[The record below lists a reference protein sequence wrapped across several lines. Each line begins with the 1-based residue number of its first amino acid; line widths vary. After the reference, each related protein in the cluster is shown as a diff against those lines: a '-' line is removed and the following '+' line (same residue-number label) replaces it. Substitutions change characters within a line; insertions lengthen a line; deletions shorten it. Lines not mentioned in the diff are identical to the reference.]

1 MAGASNSKIE
11 FLVWLS
17 QVIGGLCSR
26 SAEDDRVFV
35 NADSAA
41 QNKPGSNHD
50 AIIFTAAPQRMER
63 NLPEPSRTNGK
74 ASTTA
79 AEEFYDG
86 IPRFPE
92 DSLPNKPK
100 SKVSEVSFRL
110 GKAGTTGI
118 AIGLEKAVEVLDT
131 LGSSMT
137 NLNASSG
144 FVSGAAIKGNE
155 ISILAFEVA
164 NTIVKGFNLLQSLS
178 AKSIRHLKEEVLL
191 SHAVQDLVSKDMDEL
206 LRIVAADKRQELNV
220 FSDEVIRFGN
230 RSKNPQWHNLDRYFE
245 KVSKELNGQR
255 LSRDE
260 AESIMQQLMTLVQ
273 FTAEL
278 YHELHALDRFE
289 QDIQRKGEEE
299 EDQRASL
306 HQIGDGLAFLRA
318 EIKSQKKQIRQ
329 LKKKSLWSR
338 SLEEV
343 MEKLVDIVHFLHL
356 EISNAFG
363 NADDHKPFIG
373 HMSNRQR
380 LGPAGLALHYAN
392 IVLQIDTLVARSSIP
407 ANTKDALYQ
416 SLPPNIK
423 LALRSKLPSL
433 RVVEELTIADITDE
447 MEKTLHWLSPMATNT
462 SKAHHGFGWVGEWA
476 NTGSEVRKTGV
487 MQIETFHHADK
498 DKVEY
503 YILELLLWLH
513 RLAIRSKAVSDAGKV
528 RPAIKSPVGTALQNT
543 NEQISL
549 LTIDEQ
555 NMLLDLNKKI
565 PIRRI
570 SKSLDFDSLNIRFRE
585 NCRLAKSRSHSSS
598 RSKEISFNRIFSK
611 LPVIDF
617 DIDKERA
624 LNVIDRLDVM
634 AGDSNS
640 KRRVS
645 RSTESKN
652 TQDIN
657 INIIEGNNNPK
668 AQVQERAAVFDQHFY
683 DGIPFF
689 ADNKPSRTN
698 EKASTTA
705 GEEFYDGIPRF
716 PEDSLPNKPK
726 SKVSEVSLRLGKAV
740 TTGIAIGLEK
750 AVEVL
755 DTLGSS
761 LTNLNVSSGFS
772 SGAAIKGNKISI
784 LAFEVAN
791 TIVKGFNL
799 LQSLSAKSIRHLKEE
814 VLLSVAVQ
822 NLVSKDMDELLR
834 IVAADK
840 RQELEVFSNEELYH
854 ELDALDK
861 LEQDFQRKCEEEDQR
876 GDSLAL
882 LRAEIKSHMRQIR
895 HLKKKSLWCRSLEEI
910 SNALGNADDHGPLT
924 GHMSNCQRL
933 GPAGLALHH
942 ANIVLQIDTLVDKS
956 TMPANTKDALYQSLP
971 PNIKLALRSKLP
983 SLRAVEEIS
992 VAYIT
997 YEMHKKLHWLVPMA
1011 INTSKAHKR
1020 FGWLGEWAYS
1030 GYEVKKKTGVMWIE
1044 TFYHADREKVEHC
1057 ILELLLWLHRLAI
1070 RSKAHSDAIAG

>member
-1 MAGASNSKIE
+1 MAGASYSKIE

-17 QVIGGLCSR
+17 QVMGGLCSR

-35 NADSAA
+35 NAADSAH
-41 QNKPGSNHD
+41 QNKPGSYD
-50 AIIFTAAPQRMER
+50 DDSAVFTAPPQRMER
-63 NLPEPSRTNGK
+63 NLREPSRTNGK

-79 AEEFYDG
+79 DDELYDG
-86 IPRFPE
+86 IPRYPE
-92 DSLPNKPK
+92 DSLPNKPR
-100 SKVSEVSFRL
+100 SKVSEVSLRL

-206 LRIVAADKRQELNV
+206 LRIVAADKRQELKV

-230 RSKNPQWHNLDRYFE
+230 RSKNPQWHNLERYFE

-260 AESIMQQLMTLVQ
+260 AEAIMQQLMTLVQ

-299 EDQRASL
+299 EGDQR
-306 HQIGDGLAFLRA
+306 GDGLAFLRA
-318 EIKSQKKQIRQ
+318 EIKSQKKQIRH

-343 MEKLVDIVHFLHL
+343 MEKLVDIVHFLYL

-363 NADDHKPFIG
+363 NADDPKPFIG
-373 HMSNRQR
+373 RMSNRQT

-423 LALRSKLPSL
+423 LALHSKLPSL

-487 MQIETFHHADK
+487 MRIETFHHADK

-528 RPAIKSPVGTALQNT
+528 RPAIKSPVGAALQKT

-555 NMLLDLNKKI
+555 NMLQDVTKKI

-570 SKSLDFDSLNIRFRE
+570 SKSLDFDCLNIRFRE
-585 NCRLAKSRSHSSS
+585 NCRLTKSRSHSSCK
-598 RSKEISFNRIFSK
+598 SKEITFNRIFSK

-624 LNVIDRLDVM
+624 LNVIDRLDVV
-634 AGDSNS
+634 
-640 KRRVS
+640 R
-645 RSTESKN
+645 
-652 TQDIN
+652 
-657 INIIEGNNNPK
+657 
-668 AQVQERAAVFDQHFY
+668 
-683 DGIPFF
+683 
-689 ADNKPSRTN
+689 
-698 EKASTTA
+698 
-705 GEEFYDGIPRF
+705 
-716 PEDSLPNKPK
+716 
-726 SKVSEVSLRLGKAV
+726 
-740 TTGIAIGLEK
+740 
-750 AVEVL
+750 
-755 DTLGSS
+755 
-761 LTNLNVSSGFS
+761 
-772 SGAAIKGNKISI
+772 
-784 LAFEVAN
+784 
-791 TIVKGFNL
+791 
-799 LQSLSAKSIRHLKEE
+799 
-814 VLLSVAVQ
+814 
-822 NLVSKDMDELLR
+822 
-834 IVAADK
+834 
-840 RQELEVFSNEELYH
+840 
-854 ELDALDK
+854 
-861 LEQDFQRKCEEEDQR
+861 
-876 GDSLAL
+876 
-882 LRAEIKSHMRQIR
+882 
-895 HLKKKSLWCRSLEEI
+895 
-910 SNALGNADDHGPLT
+910 
-924 GHMSNCQRL
+924 
-933 GPAGLALHH
+933 
-942 ANIVLQIDTLVDKS
+942 
-956 TMPANTKDALYQSLP
+956 
-971 PNIKLALRSKLP
+971 
-983 SLRAVEEIS
+983 
-992 VAYIT
+992 
-997 YEMHKKLHWLVPMA
+997 
-1011 INTSKAHKR
+1011 
-1020 FGWLGEWAYS
+1020 
-1030 GYEVKKKTGVMWIE
+1030 
-1044 TFYHADREKVEHC
+1044 
-1057 ILELLLWLHRLAI
+1057 
-1070 RSKAHSDAIAG
+1070 

>member
-273 FTAEL
+273 FTAVSVFLLSLKKRLSVSRGLEL

-299 EDQRASL
+299 EDQR
-306 HQIGDGLAFLRA
+306 GDGLAFLRA

-624 LNVIDRLDVM
+624 LNVIDRLDVV
-634 AGDSNS
+634 
-640 KRRVS
+640 R
-645 RSTESKN
+645 
-652 TQDIN
+652 
-657 INIIEGNNNPK
+657 
-668 AQVQERAAVFDQHFY
+668 
-683 DGIPFF
+683 
-689 ADNKPSRTN
+689 
-698 EKASTTA
+698 
-705 GEEFYDGIPRF
+705 
-716 PEDSLPNKPK
+716 
-726 SKVSEVSLRLGKAV
+726 
-740 TTGIAIGLEK
+740 
-750 AVEVL
+750 
-755 DTLGSS
+755 
-761 LTNLNVSSGFS
+761 
-772 SGAAIKGNKISI
+772 
-784 LAFEVAN
+784 
-791 TIVKGFNL
+791 
-799 LQSLSAKSIRHLKEE
+799 
-814 VLLSVAVQ
+814 
-822 NLVSKDMDELLR
+822 
-834 IVAADK
+834 
-840 RQELEVFSNEELYH
+840 
-854 ELDALDK
+854 
-861 LEQDFQRKCEEEDQR
+861 
-876 GDSLAL
+876 
-882 LRAEIKSHMRQIR
+882 
-895 HLKKKSLWCRSLEEI
+895 
-910 SNALGNADDHGPLT
+910 
-924 GHMSNCQRL
+924 
-933 GPAGLALHH
+933 
-942 ANIVLQIDTLVDKS
+942 
-956 TMPANTKDALYQSLP
+956 
-971 PNIKLALRSKLP
+971 
-983 SLRAVEEIS
+983 
-992 VAYIT
+992 
-997 YEMHKKLHWLVPMA
+997 
-1011 INTSKAHKR
+1011 
-1020 FGWLGEWAYS
+1020 
-1030 GYEVKKKTGVMWIE
+1030 
-1044 TFYHADREKVEHC
+1044 
-1057 ILELLLWLHRLAI
+1057 
-1070 RSKAHSDAIAG
+1070 

>member
-1 MAGASNSKIE
+1 MAGASYSKIE

-17 QVIGGLCSR
+17 QVMGGLCSR

-35 NADSAA
+35 NAADSAH
-41 QNKPGSNHD
+41 QNKPGSYD
-50 AIIFTAAPQRMER
+50 DDSAVFTAAPQRMVR
-63 NLPEPSRTNGK
+63 NLREPSRTNGK

-79 AEEFYDG
+79 DDELYDG
-86 IPRFPE
+86 IPRYPE
-92 DSLPNKPK
+92 DSLPNKPR
-100 SKVSEVSFRL
+100 SKVSEVSLRL

-206 LRIVAADKRQELNV
+206 LRIVAADKRQELKV

-230 RSKNPQWHNLDRYFE
+230 RSKNPQWHNLERYFE

-260 AESIMQQLMTLVQ
+260 AEAIMQQLMTLVQ

-299 EDQRASL
+299 EGDQR
-306 HQIGDGLAFLRA
+306 GDGLAFLRA
-318 EIKSQKKQIRQ
+318 EIKSQKKQIRH

-343 MEKLVDIVHFLHL
+343 MEKLVDIVHFLYL

-363 NADDHKPFIG
+363 NADDPKPFIG
-373 HMSNRQR
+373 RMSNRQR

-423 LALRSKLPSL
+423 LALHSKLPSL

-487 MQIETFHHADK
+487 MRIETFHHADK

-528 RPAIKSPVGTALQNT
+528 RPAIKSPVGAALQKT

-555 NMLLDLNKKI
+555 NMLQDVNKKI

-570 SKSLDFDSLNIRFRE
+570 SKSLDFDCLNIRFRE
-585 NCRLAKSRSHSSS
+585 NCRLTKSRSHSSCK
-598 RSKEISFNRIFSK
+598 SKEITFNRIFSK

-624 LNVIDRLDVM
+624 LNVIDRLDVV
-634 AGDSNS
+634 
-640 KRRVS
+640 R
-645 RSTESKN
+645 
-652 TQDIN
+652 
-657 INIIEGNNNPK
+657 
-668 AQVQERAAVFDQHFY
+668 
-683 DGIPFF
+683 
-689 ADNKPSRTN
+689 
-698 EKASTTA
+698 
-705 GEEFYDGIPRF
+705 
-716 PEDSLPNKPK
+716 
-726 SKVSEVSLRLGKAV
+726 
-740 TTGIAIGLEK
+740 
-750 AVEVL
+750 
-755 DTLGSS
+755 
-761 LTNLNVSSGFS
+761 
-772 SGAAIKGNKISI
+772 
-784 LAFEVAN
+784 
-791 TIVKGFNL
+791 
-799 LQSLSAKSIRHLKEE
+799 
-814 VLLSVAVQ
+814 
-822 NLVSKDMDELLR
+822 
-834 IVAADK
+834 
-840 RQELEVFSNEELYH
+840 
-854 ELDALDK
+854 
-861 LEQDFQRKCEEEDQR
+861 
-876 GDSLAL
+876 
-882 LRAEIKSHMRQIR
+882 
-895 HLKKKSLWCRSLEEI
+895 
-910 SNALGNADDHGPLT
+910 
-924 GHMSNCQRL
+924 
-933 GPAGLALHH
+933 
-942 ANIVLQIDTLVDKS
+942 
-956 TMPANTKDALYQSLP
+956 
-971 PNIKLALRSKLP
+971 
-983 SLRAVEEIS
+983 
-992 VAYIT
+992 
-997 YEMHKKLHWLVPMA
+997 
-1011 INTSKAHKR
+1011 
-1020 FGWLGEWAYS
+1020 
-1030 GYEVKKKTGVMWIE
+1030 
-1044 TFYHADREKVEHC
+1044 
-1057 ILELLLWLHRLAI
+1057 
-1070 RSKAHSDAIAG
+1070 

>member
-1 MAGASNSKIE
+1 
-11 FLVWLS
+11 
-17 QVIGGLCSR
+17 
-26 SAEDDRVFV
+26 
-35 NADSAA
+35 
-41 QNKPGSNHD
+41 
-50 AIIFTAAPQRMER
+50 
-63 NLPEPSRTNGK
+63 
-74 ASTTA
+74 
-79 AEEFYDG
+79 
-86 IPRFPE
+86 
-92 DSLPNKPK
+92 
-100 SKVSEVSFRL
+100 
-110 GKAGTTGI
+110 
-118 AIGLEKAVEVLDT
+118 
-131 LGSSMT
+131 
-137 NLNASSG
+137 
-144 FVSGAAIKGNE
+144 
-155 ISILAFEVA
+155 
-164 NTIVKGFNLLQSLS
+164 
-178 AKSIRHLKEEVLL
+178 
-191 SHAVQDLVSKDMDEL
+191 
-206 LRIVAADKRQELNV
+206 
-220 FSDEVIRFGN
+220 
-230 RSKNPQWHNLDRYFE
+230 
-245 KVSKELNGQR
+245 
-255 LSRDE
+255 
-260 AESIMQQLMTLVQ
+260 
-273 FTAEL
+273 
-278 YHELHALDRFE
+278 
-289 QDIQRKGEEE
+289 
-299 EDQRASL
+299 
-306 HQIGDGLAFLRA
+306 
-318 EIKSQKKQIRQ
+318 
-329 LKKKSLWSR
+329 
-338 SLEEV
+338 
-343 MEKLVDIVHFLHL
+343 
-356 EISNAFG
+356 
-363 NADDHKPFIG
+363 
-373 HMSNRQR
+373 
-380 LGPAGLALHYAN
+380 
-392 IVLQIDTLVARSSIP
+392 
-407 ANTKDALYQ
+407 
-416 SLPPNIK
+416 
-423 LALRSKLPSL
+423 
-433 RVVEELTIADITDE
+433 
-447 MEKTLHWLSPMATNT
+447 
-462 SKAHHGFGWVGEWA
+462 
-476 NTGSEVRKTGV
+476 
-487 MQIETFHHADK
+487 
-498 DKVEY
+498 
-503 YILELLLWLH
+503 
-513 RLAIRSKAVSDAGKV
+513 
-528 RPAIKSPVGTALQNT
+528 
-543 NEQISL
+543 
-549 LTIDEQ
+549 
-555 NMLLDLNKKI
+555 
-565 PIRRI
+565 
-570 SKSLDFDSLNIRFRE
+570 
-585 NCRLAKSRSHSSS
+585 
-598 RSKEISFNRIFSK
+598 
-611 LPVIDF
+611 
-617 DIDKERA
+617 
-624 LNVIDRLDVM
+624 M

-840 RQELEVFSNEELYH
+840 RQELEVFSNEVIRFGNRSKDPQWRNLDCYFEKQTHMLKDGNPSRISREINVQRLSRDEPELIMLQLMTLADFTVELYH

-895 HLKKKSLWCRSLEEI
+895 HLKKKSLWCRSLEEVVRKLVAIVLFLHLEI

>member
-299 EDQRASL
+299 EDQR
-306 HQIGDGLAFLRA
+306 GDGLAFLRA

-380 LGPAGLALHYAN
+380 LGPAGLALHY
-392 IVLQIDTLVARSSIP
+392 
-407 ANTKDALYQ
+407 
-416 SLPPNIK
+416 
-423 LALRSKLPSL
+423 
-433 RVVEELTIADITDE
+433 
-447 MEKTLHWLSPMATNT
+447 
-462 SKAHHGFGWVGEWA
+462 
-476 NTGSEVRKTGV
+476 
-487 MQIETFHHADK
+487 
-498 DKVEY
+498 
-503 YILELLLWLH
+503 
-513 RLAIRSKAVSDAGKV
+513 
-528 RPAIKSPVGTALQNT
+528 
-543 NEQISL
+543 
-549 LTIDEQ
+549 
-555 NMLLDLNKKI
+555 
-565 PIRRI
+565 
-570 SKSLDFDSLNIRFRE
+570 
-585 NCRLAKSRSHSSS
+585 
-598 RSKEISFNRIFSK
+598 
-611 LPVIDF
+611 
-617 DIDKERA
+617 
-624 LNVIDRLDVM
+624 
-634 AGDSNS
+634 
-640 KRRVS
+640 
-645 RSTESKN
+645 
-652 TQDIN
+652 
-657 INIIEGNNNPK
+657 
-668 AQVQERAAVFDQHFY
+668 
-683 DGIPFF
+683 
-689 ADNKPSRTN
+689 
-698 EKASTTA
+698 
-705 GEEFYDGIPRF
+705 
-716 PEDSLPNKPK
+716 
-726 SKVSEVSLRLGKAV
+726 
-740 TTGIAIGLEK
+740 
-750 AVEVL
+750 
-755 DTLGSS
+755 
-761 LTNLNVSSGFS
+761 
-772 SGAAIKGNKISI
+772 
-784 LAFEVAN
+784 
-791 TIVKGFNL
+791 
-799 LQSLSAKSIRHLKEE
+799 
-814 VLLSVAVQ
+814 
-822 NLVSKDMDELLR
+822 
-834 IVAADK
+834 
-840 RQELEVFSNEELYH
+840 
-854 ELDALDK
+854 
-861 LEQDFQRKCEEEDQR
+861 
-876 GDSLAL
+876 
-882 LRAEIKSHMRQIR
+882 
-895 HLKKKSLWCRSLEEI
+895 
-910 SNALGNADDHGPLT
+910 
-924 GHMSNCQRL
+924 
-933 GPAGLALHH
+933 